1 MAAAKLAITDAL
13 SPWLKTSAEVEEEV
27 ADVDGRE
34 EDPATAAGETE
45 AAAAGSNEFFLP
57 G

>member
-45 AAAAGSNEFFLP
+45 AGSNEFFLP